1 MRYIP
6 NTPDDRE
13 TMMREIG
20 VSSVEDLLKPIPK
33 SLRLSRRLNL
43 PNGLSEQDVVAAMTA
58 MARKNLDS
66 VSCTS
71 FLGAGSYDHYVPTAI
86 SDLAGRSEFLT
97 AYTPYQPE
105 VSQGTLQ
112 VIYEFQSMICE
123 LFRMDAANASLY
135 DGGTALA
142 EAVLLA
148 QGYTRRS
155 RIICLDNVHPHY
167 RSVAVTLGS
176 PLGIRMDGSPHSAG
190 HISATALEN
199 ALDANTAAVV
209 FQYPNFFGIIEPLE
223 PWIRRVHDAGA
234 LAIVIADPI
243 AMGVLEPPGSW
254 GADIVIGEGQA
265 LGNPQS
271 YGGPYLGLFA
281 ASDKLIRRMP
291 GRIVG
296 VTRDAD
302 GRRGYVLTLQTR
314 EQHIRR
320 DKATSN
326 ICTNEGLCATRAAM
340 FLSLVGPQ
348 GLRQIGEGC
357 MQGCGYLR
365 AKLAKVPGVEV
376 LFDGPHFKEFAF
388 RIQADIPSFSKFM
401 ADRGLLPGIPLKRFG
416 MGLDDALLVAVTER
430 RTAAE
435 LDRYVELT
443 ASFLKG
449 AKA

>member
-20 VSSVEDLLKPIPK
+20 VSSLEDLLKPIPK
-33 SLRLSRRLNL
+33 SLRFSRRLNL
-43 PNGLSEQDVVAAMTA
+43 PNGLSEQEVAAAMTA

-66 VSCTS
+66 ASCVS
-71 FLGAGSYDHYVPTAI
+71 FLGAGSYDHYVPAAI

-142 EAVLLA
+142 EAMLLA
-148 QGYTRRS
+148 HGHTRRS
-155 RIICLDNVHPHY
+155 HSICLDNVHPHY
-167 RSVAVTLGS
+167 RSVAATLSS
-176 PLGIRMDGSPHSAG
+176 PLGIHLHGSPHSGGCINA
-190 HISATALEN
+190 AALES
-199 ALDANTAAVV
+199 ALDTNPAAVV

-223 PWIRRVHDAGA
+223 PWIRRVHEAGA
-234 LAIVIADPI
+234 LAVVVTDPI
-243 AMGVLEPPGSW
+243 AMGTLEPPGTW
-254 GADIVIGEGQA
+254 GADVVIGEGQA

-281 ASDKLIRRMP
+281 ASEKLIRRMP

-326 ICTNEGLCATRAAM
+326 ICTNEGLCATRAAI
-340 FLSLVGPQ
+340 FLSLVGPR
-348 GLRQIGEGC
+348 GLRQIGEAC

-365 AKLAKVPGVEV
+365 AKLAKVPGVEL
-376 LFDGPHFKEFAF
+376 LFEGPHFKEFAF
-388 RIQADIPSFSKFM
+388 RIHADVPSFLKFM
-401 ADRGLLPGIPLKRFG
+401 ADRGILPGIPLKRFSLG
-416 MGLDDALLVAVTER
+416 FDDALLVAVTER
-430 RTAAE
+430 RTACE
-435 LDRYVELT
+435 LDRYVE
-443 ASFLKG
+443 SVRDFLKG
-449 AKA
+449 VQL

>member
-20 VSSVEDLLKPIPK
+20 VSSLEDLLKPIPK
-33 SLRLSRRLNL
+33 SLRFSRPLNL
-43 PNGLSEQDVVAAMTA
+43 PNGFSEQEVTAEMTA
-58 MARKNLDS
+58 MARKNLDAAT
-66 VSCTS
+66 CAS
-71 FLGAGSYDHYVPTAI
+71 FLGAGSYDHYVPAAI
-86 SDLAGRSEFLT
+86 SDLASRSEFLT

-142 EAVLLA
+142 EAVILA
-148 QGYTRRS
+148 QGHTRRS
-155 RIICLDNVHPHY
+155 RILCVNNVHPHY

-176 PLGIRMDGSPHSAG
+176 PLGIRMEDLPHSEGRINA
-190 HISATALEN
+190 SAFDS

-209 FQYPNFFGIIEPLE
+209 FQYPNFFGIVEPLE
-223 PWIRRVHDAGA
+223 ACIRRVHEAGA
-234 LAIVIADPI
+234 LAIVVADPI
-243 AMGVLEPPGSW
+243 AMGILTPPGTW

-271 YGGPYLGLFA
+271 FGGPYLGLFA
-281 ASDKLIRRMP
+281 ASEKLIRKMP

-302 GRRGYVLTLQTR
+302 SRRGYVLTLQTR

-326 ICTNEGLCATRAAM
+326 ICTNEGLCATRAAIY
-340 FLSLVGPQ
+340 LSLVGPQ
-348 GLRQIGEGC
+348 GLLKIGHAC
-357 MQGCGYLR
+357 MQGCAYLQT
-365 AKLAKVPGVEV
+365 KLAQIPGVR
-376 LFDGPHFKEFAF
+376 LSFSGLHFKEFAF
-388 RIQADIPSFSKFM
+388 NLDGDIPAFLKFM
-401 ADRGLLPGIPLKRFG
+401 ATRKILPGIPLKRFSVG
-416 MGLDDALLVAVTER
+416 MDDAILVAVTEQ
-430 RTAAE
+430 RTKSE
-435 LDRYVELT
+435 LDAYAESV
-443 ASFLKG
+443 SDFLKG

>member
-6 NTPDDRE
+6 NIPDDRE

-20 VSSVEDLLKPIPK
+20 VSSLEDLLESVPK
-33 SLRLSRRLNL
+33 SLRFARPLNL
-43 PNGLSEQDVVAAMTA
+43 PNGLSEQEVAAEMTT
-58 MARKNLDS
+58 MARQNLDAATCAS
-66 VSCTS
+66 Y
-71 FLGAGSYDHYVPTAI
+71 LGAGSYDHYVPAAI

-142 EAVLLA
+142 EAVMLA
-148 QGYTRRS
+148 HGHTRRS

-176 PLGIRMDGSPHSAG
+176 PLGIRIDSLPHSGGRINA
-190 HISATALEN
+190 AALES
-199 ALDANTAAVV
+199 ALDANSAAVV
-209 FQYPNFFGIIEPLE
+209 FQYPNFFGIVEPLK
-223 PWIRRVHDAGA
+223 PWIRRVHEAGA
-234 LAIVIADPI
+234 LAIVVADPM
-243 AMGVLEPPGSW
+243 AMGVLEPPGAW
-254 GADIVIGEGQA
+254 GADIVVGEGQA

-271 YGGPYLGLFA
+271 FGGPYLGLFA
-281 ASDKLIRRMP
+281 ASEKLIRKMP

-296 VTRDAD
+296 VTRDVD

-326 ICTNEGLCATRAAM
+326 ICTNEGLCATRAAI
-340 FLSLVGPQ
+340 FLALVGPK
-348 GLRQIGEGC
+348 GLRQIGEAC
-357 MQGCGYLR
+357 MQGCAYLR
-365 AKLAKVPGVEV
+365 TKLAQVPGIR
-376 LFDGPHFKEFAF
+376 LSFDAAHFKEFAF
-388 RIQADIPSFSKFM
+388 QIEADIPAFFKFM
-401 ADRGLLPGIPLKRFG
+401 AERKILTGIPLKRFSLG
-416 MGLDDALLVAVTER
+416 MDDAILVAVTER
-430 RTAAE
+430 RTKRE
-435 LDRYVELT
+435 LDAYVE
-443 ASFLKG
+443 SVSDFLKG
-449 AKA
+449 ARA